1 MTENPANKFPDPY
14 AGVTLKD
21 RDAAVQRL
29 VDLETERQA
38 RRIVLIPSES
48 ICPASVREAL
58 ASPFSNIYAEGYPP
72 LRMTR
77 DEEPRVLDYAHQ
89 LSRYRRY
96 SDRRFYKGCDYA
108 DFVEVLAQRRAAA
121 IFATDSVP
129 ADQIFVNVQ
138 PLSGAAA
145 NNSVYE
151 AFVSPDDCVMGMNL
165 AHGGHLTH
173 GSPFNRSGKR
183 YRIVSYGVDP
193 KTDLLD
199 YGRIAELAREH
210 RPKMI
215 IAGWTSYPWAP
226 DWSRFRE
233 IADSVGARILADVSH
248 PAGLIV
254 AGEYPNPIGIAD
266 AVVFTTH
273 KTMCGPRGAV
283 IMTADEDLARAIDTA
298 VFPGE
303 QGGPHINKM
312 AAMAVAFGI
321 AATPAFKATMKRVV
335 ENAKGL
341 AAAMTKEGFRV
352 CHGGTDT
359 HLLLIDLNAVP
370 SATGW
375 KLKGEIAARIL
386 DLCGI
391 VCNKN
396 TIPGDVTAADA
407 SGIRLGTPWITQ
419 RGFGPAEVDVL
430 AGLIAKTLRGVKS
443 FEYQGLLGKLP
454 RGKIERGV
462 LAEVREGVDR
472 LLGVPDG
479 PGALYPHSCRQSSA
493 RASQRSAASQS
504 SIVSRQSGAEGTGV
518 IRVAGER
525 PAAMLDGLCTGPV
538 LSMIPGE
545 ARAQFL
551 LDRDST
557 LLSKVILFRR
567 EHDFVLFCDPGR
579 HATVLDWLRGISDGY
594 VLFDDDVLRKVEG
607 PATVAK
613 LEGADRDR
621 ALSELR
627 AAGGEVPAET
637 EEKGRATVRAVDLFD
652 AKPSLFDLSKP
663 YFVGQAVLAS
673 FAPPAKKEEFRWVEK
688 DGAAK
693 RSCLYDIH
701 KKTAKKVIP
710 FAGWEMPVWYTSI
723 ADEHRAVREAA
734 GLFDVSHMGVF
745 EVAGEHAET
754 FLNLVST
761 NYASWNEPGQSQYGY
776 LLDPDGV
783 VIDDIMIYRRA
794 RDRFLVVVNA
804 SNADKD
810 FAWLNLVNDGR
821 ALLDRTWPARAPQ
834 SSVNIRDLK
843 DASAGADM
851 RVDIA
856 LQGPASIKTLTK
868 LAGDPAKAR
877 RIRAIRRTDL
887 LETGL
892 CGVDVV
898 IARTGYT
905 GEDFGYELFIHPDNA
920 PRFWDSVLS
929 AGAEF
934 GVKPCGLGARDSTR
948 TEAGLPLYGHELS
961 GPHGIS
967 PAGAG
972 FAPYVK
978 LHKPFFVGRDAYIA
992 NEKARTMEVLR
1003 FQIREKG
1010 VRMAKTGD
1018 AVANRRGVVVGFV
1031 TSCAMDVEGFQT
1043 GLAYCDRK
1051 AHVVGDP
1058 VCVFCST
1065 GSPVDVAVGQQLK
1078 PGAKVLLPVDA
1089 VILPR
1094 FRRNA

>member
-1 MTENPANKFPDPY
+1 MTEHPANKFPDPY
-14 AGVTLKD
+14 AGVTLRD

-38 RRIVLIPSES
+38 RRVILIPSES
-48 ICPASVREAL
+48 ICPAPVREAL
-58 ASPFSNIYAEGYPP
+58 ASPFSNIYAEGYPSV
-72 LRMTR
+72 RMTR
-77 DEEPRVLDYAHQ
+77 DEESRVLDYAHQ
-89 LSRYRRY
+89 LSRCRRY
-96 SDRRFYKGCDYA
+96 SNRRFYKGCDYA

-121 IFATDSVP
+121 IFATVSVP
-129 ADQIFVNVQ
+129 AEQIFVNVQ

-151 AFVSPDDCVMGMNL
+151 AFVSPGDCVMGMNL

-183 YRIVSYGVDP
+183 YGIVSYGVDP

-199 YGRIAELAREH
+199 YDRIAELAREH

-226 DWSRFRE
+226 DWGRFRA
-233 IADSVGARILADVSH
+233 IADSVGARLLADVSH
-248 PAGLIV
+248 PAGLIA

-283 IMTADEDLARAIDTA
+283 IMTTDEDLARAIDTA

-321 AATPAFKATMKRVV
+321 AATPGFTETMRQIVR
-335 ENAKGL
+335 NAKGFAEAL
-341 AAAMTKEGFRV
+341 AKEGLRV
-352 CHGGTDT
+352 CHGGTNT
-359 HLLLIDLNAVP
+359 HLLLVDLNAVP
-370 SATGW
+370 TTTGW
-375 KLKGEIAARIL
+375 RLKGEIAARIL
-386 DLCGI
+386 ELCGI

-396 TIPGDVTAADA
+396 TIPGDATAADA

-419 RGFGPAEVDVL
+419 RGFGAAEVDAL
-430 AGLIAKTLRGVKS
+430 AGLIAKVLRGIRP
-443 FEYQGLLGKLP
+443 FEYEGLMGRLP
-454 RGKIERGV
+454 RGKIDRGV
-462 LAEVREGVDR
+462 LAEVREGVDS
-472 LLGVPDG
+472 LLGVPEG
-479 PGALYPHSCRQSSA
+479 PGAAYPHSCRQS
-493 RASQRSAASQS
+493 
-504 SIVSRQSGAEGTGV
+504 GTEAGGV
-518 IRVAGER
+518 IRIAGER

-538 LSMIPGE
+538 VSMKPGE

-551 LDRDST
+551 LGRDSA
-557 LLSKVILFRR
+557 LLARAVVLRR
-567 EHDFVLFCDPGR
+567 DGDFVLFCDPRR
-579 HATVLDWLRGISDGY
+579 HAAVLDWLRGISDGY
-594 VLFDDDVLRKVEG
+594 LLFDDDILRKVEG
-607 PATVAK
+607 PATVEE

-621 ALSELR
+621 ALSDLR
-627 AAGGEVPAET
+627 AAGGEVPAEAGAGANLSGT
-637 EEKGRATVRAVDLFD
+637 GAAELYGSEPSRFD
-652 AKPSLFDLSKP
+652 ITKP
-663 YFVGQAVLAS
+663 YFVGQKALAS
-673 FAPPAKKEEFRWVEK
+673 FAPAARKEEFRWAKKES
-688 DGAAK
+688 APK
-693 RSCLYDIH
+693 RSCLYEVH

-745 EVAGEHAET
+745 EVAGEHAEM

-761 NYASWNEPGQSQYGY
+761 NYASWIEPGQSQYGY
-776 LLDPDGV
+776 LLDPDGD

-810 FAWLNLVNDGR
+810 FAWLNLVNDGK
-821 ALLDRTWPARAPQ
+821 ALLDRAWPCRAPNVR
-834 SSVNIRDLK
+834 VNIRNLK
-843 DASAGADM
+843 DPSAGTEM

-856 LQGPASIKTLTK
+856 LQGPASIRILMKF
-868 LAGDPAKAR
+868 ASDAAEAR
-877 RIRAIRRTDL
+877 RIRSVRRTDL
-887 LETGL
+887 LETKLSGI
-892 CGVDVV
+892 DAV

-905 GEDFGYELFIHPDNA
+905 GEDFGYEVFVHPDRA
-920 PRFWDSVLS
+920 PEFWGKVLS

-978 LHKPFFVGRDAYIA
+978 IHKPFFVGRDAYIEK
-992 NEKARTMEVLR
+992 EKARTMEVLR

-1018 AVANRRGVVVGFV
+1018 AVANKRGVVAGFV

-1051 AHVVGDP
+1051 AHVPGDP
-1058 VCVFCST
+1058 IAVFCST
-1065 GSPVDVAVGQQLK
+1065 GSPVDVAVGQPLK
-1078 PGAKVLLPVDA
+1078 PGAKVLLPVDG
-1089 VILPR
+1089 VVLPR
-1094 FRRNA
+1094 FRRKA